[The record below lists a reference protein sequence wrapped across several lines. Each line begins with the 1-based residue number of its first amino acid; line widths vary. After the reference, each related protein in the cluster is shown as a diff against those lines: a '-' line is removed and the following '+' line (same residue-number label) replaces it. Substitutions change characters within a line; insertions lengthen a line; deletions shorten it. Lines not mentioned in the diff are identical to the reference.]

1 MKTGVQ
7 VFFQSV
13 PGMTDYE
20 VLEQET
26 KIALRA
32 EELGFDYL
40 LSPEHHFVD
49 YSIAPDPLQYLS
61 YIAGKTSRIG
71 LVSGADILP
80 WNDPMR
86 VAEKASLLDFMSDGR
101 LVLGF
106 GRGLAR
112 VEYEQFGIP
121 MGEARGRFDEA
132 APMIVDALKN
142 GYMSG
147 PGPFYPHEKT
157 PIRPA
162 AERNFDGRIV
172 SVAKSDESAV
182 AAAEIGAGLM
192 FIVQKEIEDHMPM
205 VNLYRETYE
214 AKHGKE
220 APLPWLIDFTYVNED
235 AEEAERIAQEYMQ
248 QYYVSVL
255 THYEYGGSHLA
266 NTKGYESYA
275 AGAARVQELGL
286 EESARQFV
294 SLNNYGTPDQVVERI
309 RHRRDVIGDYV
320 ALFGVSFGGLEFQ
333 KVYDSCTLL
342 GEKVLPQIAAMGK

>member
-7 VFFQSV
+7 VFFQSL

-20 VLEQET
+20 VLEQEL

-49 YSIAPDPLQYLS
+49 YSIAPDPLQFLTYV
-61 YIAGKTSRIG
+61 AARTERIG
-71 LVSGADILP
+71 LVTGAVILP

-112 VEYEQFGIP
+112 VEYEQFGID

-132 APMIVDALKN
+132 APMIVDALRT

-157 PIRPA
+157 PIRPTA
-162 AERNFDGRIV
+162 TRSFDGRIV
-172 SVAKSDESAV
+172 SVAKSDESAR

-205 VNLYRETYE
+205 VELYRETFRE
-214 AKHGKE
+214 THGTE
-220 APLPWLIDFTYVNED
+220 APPPWLIDFAYVNED
-235 AEEAERIAQEYMQ
+235 ADEAERVAQEYMQ

-255 THYEYGGSHLA
+255 THYEYGGTHLA
-266 NTKGYESYA
+266 TTKGYESYA
-275 AGAARVQELGL
+275 AGAALVQKLGL
-286 EESARQFV
+286 EESARRFV
-294 SLNNYGTPDQVVERI
+294 AINNYGTPDQVVERV
-309 RHRRDVIGDYV
+309 RHRREVIGDYV
-320 ALFGVSFGGLEFQ
+320 ALFGVSFGGLAYD
-333 KVYDSCTLL
+333 KVHDSCTLL